1 MNMEKIGKK
10 KYTRNLIIFDYITGS
25 VHIFKVSSDL
35 EINNTYIRNL
45 GFPVSDYMD
54 VTNDDIIKH
63 KGILV

>member
-10 KYTRNLIIFDYITGS
+10 RYTRNLIVFDYITGS

-45 GFPVSDYMD
+45 GFPVSGLRFTLTM
-54 VTNDDIIKH
+54 
-63 KGILV
+63 

>member
-1 MNMEKIGKK
+1 MEKIGKK

-25 VHIFKVSSDL
+25 VHIFKVSPDL
-35 EINNTYIRNL
+35 LINDAYIRNL
-45 GFPVSDYMD
+45 GYPVSDYMD

>member
-1 MNMEKIGKK
+1 MNMEKTGKK

-35 EINNTYIRNL
+35 EINDAYIRNL

-54 VTNDDIIKH
+54 VTNDYIIKH